1 MKKELIF
8 EGNEKRIYAVDDPN
22 KVVFH
27 YNDVIV
33 AYNNVKRARLRGKG
47 ILTNKISAF
56 LLDYLNGC
64 GIPTHFIERLDD
76 REQLCRKIEIIPLE
90 VVVHNRMAGTLAAK
104 LGVEDGFKPANTI
117 VDLCYNN
124 DELGDPL
131 VNRDQAVALGLA
143 TYEELEKILSM
154 ARSAGKLL
162 TDLFHKAGIELV
174 DAKIEF
180 GRASDTGEIII
191 SDEISP
197 DTCRLW
203 DEETQERLDKD
214 RFRLDLGD
222 VIAAYTQVLERL
234 ESKYWEYWQ
243 YLASRTPL
251 CGSITVCTIFST
263 ADRKAVESAPST
275 RPESITATVALAF

>member
-1 MKKELIF
+1 MIKDKLVF
-8 EGNEKRIYAVDDPN
+8 DGNEKQVFSTDDPD
-22 KVVFH
+22 KVIFR
-27 YNDVIV
+27 YKDVTV
-33 AYNNVKRARLRGKG
+33 AYNNVKRARFIGKG
-47 ILTNKISAF
+47 VYDNGISA
-56 LLDYLNGC
+56 LLLGYLNRNGVE
-64 GIPTHFIERLDD
+64 THFVEKVGD

-90 VVVHNRMAGTLAAK
+90 VVYHNRMAGTLAAK

-131 VNRDQAVALGLA
+131 VNEDQAVALGLA
-143 TYEELEKILSM
+143 TYPELEKMFAI
-154 ARSAGKLL
+154 ARRAGALL

-174 DAKIEF
+174 DAKFEF

-203 DEETQERLDKD
+203 DEETGERLDKD

-222 VIAAYTQVLERL
+222 VAESYGIVLERL
-234 ESKYWEYWQ
+234 NKVIES
-243 YLASRTPL
+243 
-251 CGSITVCTIFST
+251 
-263 ADRKAVESAPST
+263 
-275 RPESITATVALAF
+275 

>member
-8 EGNEKRIYAVDDPN
+8 EGNEKKVFATDDPN
-22 KVVFH
+22 QVIFHFTDVV
-27 YNDVIV
+27 V
-33 AYNNVKRARLRGKG
+33 AYNNVKRARLKNKG
-47 ILTNKISAF
+47 VLANRISAI
-56 LLDYLNGC
+56 LLGYLNDS
-64 GIPTHFIERLDD
+64 GIPTHFIQRLDD

-104 LGVEDGFKPANTI
+104 LGVEDGFKPSNTI

-131 VNRDQAVALGLA
+131 VNNDQAVALGLA
-143 TYEELEKILSM
+143 SYKDLDCMLSV
-154 ARSAGKLL
+154 AKRAGKLL
-162 TDLFHKAGIELV
+162 TDLFNKAGIELV

-203 DEETQERLDKD
+203 DEMTQERLDKD

-222 VIAAYTQVLERL
+222 VIPAYTQVLERL
-234 ESKYWEYWQ
+234 ES
-243 YLASRTPL
+243 
-251 CGSITVCTIFST
+251 I
-263 ADRKAVESAPST
+263 
-275 RPESITATVALAF
+275 

>member
-8 EGNEKRIYAVDDPN
+8 EGNEKRVYATENPDQVI
-22 KVVFH
+22 FH
-27 YNDVIV
+27 FNDVIV
-33 AYNNVKRARLRGKG
+33 AYNNVKRARLKNKG
-47 ILTNKISAF
+47 VLTGRISAI
-56 LLDYLNGC
+56 LLQHLNEG
-64 GIPTHFIERLDD
+64 GIPTHFIRSLDD

-104 LGVEDGFKPANTI
+104 LGVEDGFKPSNTV

-131 VNRDQAVALGLA
+131 VNNDQAVALGLA
-143 TYEELEKILSM
+143 SYKDLERMLSL
-154 ARSAGKLL
+154 AKRAGELL
-162 TDLFHKAGIELV
+162 TALFHKAGIELV

-203 DEETQERLDKD
+203 DEMTQERLDKD

-222 VIAAYTQVLERL
+222 VIPAYTQVLERL
-234 ESKYWEYWQ
+234 ESIQ
-243 YLASRTPL
+243 
-251 CGSITVCTIFST
+251 
-263 ADRKAVESAPST
+263 
-275 RPESITATVALAF
+275 

>member
-1 MKKELIF
+1 MKKDLIF

-22 KVVFH
+22 QVLFH
-27 YNDVIV
+27 FNDVVV
-33 AYNNVKRARLRGKG
+33 AYNGVKRARLKGKG
-47 ILTNKISAF
+47 ILANKISSI
-56 LLDYLNGC
+56 LLGYLNEC
-64 GIPTHFIERLDD
+64 GVSTHFIERVDD

-104 LGVEDGFKPANTI
+104 LGVEDGFKPVNTV

-131 VNRDQAVALGLA
+131 VNRDQAVALSLA
-143 TYEELEKILSM
+143 TYEDLDKMLVM
-154 ARSAGKLL
+154 ARKAGSLL
-162 TDLFHKAGIELV
+162 TELFHKAGIEFV
-174 DAKIEF
+174 DCKIEF

-203 DEETQERLDKD
+203 DEQTQERLDKD

-222 VIAAYTQVLERL
+222 VIPAYTQVLERL
-234 ESKYWEYWQ
+234 ESLQ
-243 YLASRTPL
+243 
-251 CGSITVCTIFST
+251 
-263 ADRKAVESAPST
+263 
-275 RPESITATVALAF
+275 